1 MPQNQNLS
9 LFVRW
14 IKPLLCLV
22 LSSFFLRWIYIYIY
36 IFFLLSSPLNS
47 ALNCCCCL
55 LFSDNIEV
63 ALLRTLTKEDLLTF
77 YKVYICT
84 QTYNCLMKRML
95 PDETLM
101 WSVSNTSITWK
112 HETRKPVDSPTLVST
127 FSQCELLSH
136 ERRLQLYKGRFTR
149 CNLLYDTLTTQ
160 KSCRILKHV
169 LKPDDNCGLKSVVR
183 RLHATKS
190 YLVNRP

>member
-1 MPQNQNLS
+1 MSEEEYSNHVEALAVKRLDRPKKLSMECGKHWGEILSRQYNFDRGTGVQCLKTKTCLYLCAESNLCCA
-9 LFVRW
+9 LFYH
-14 IKPLLCLV
+14 L
-22 LSSFFLRWIYIYIY
+22 SFFAEYIYIYIY
-36 IFFLLSSPLNS
+36 FLLSSPLNS

-101 WSVSNTSITWK
+101 
-112 HETRKPVDSPTLVST
+112 
-127 FSQCELLSH
+127 
-136 ERRLQLYKGRFTR
+136 
-149 CNLLYDTLTTQ
+149 
-160 KSCRILKHV
+160 
-169 LKPDDNCGLKSVVR
+169 
-183 RLHATKS
+183 
-190 YLVNRP
+190 